1 MHRLLR
7 LLPALLLTH
16 GLWAHQVPNMTIEA
30 EFAAS
35 GDYTLRINLDPRI
48 FLSRQPTALPPVTA
62 DWYLNQSATE
72 KAQTHAQAADYLQS
86 NLELHFGTQRTE
98 VPGCDFV
105 ALDGATSEALKPDTA
120 ETHLLATARGRVPAG
135 ADSFLLDFGPEA
147 NVSLILLNS
156 LDGQPERRP
165 QVLFPGES
173 SRAFP
178 IPAARA
184 EPAAVA
190 VQQLAVRRVIPIGG
204 WLVPAGPL
212 LAGATGLILLL
223 AAGLLLRRRK
233 RR

>member
-120 ETHLLATARGRVPAG
+120 ETHLLATARA
-135 ADSFLLDFGPEA
+135 
-147 NVSLILLNS
+147 LNYH
-156 LDGQPERRP
+156 DGFFDQS
-165 QVLFPGES
+165 GELWGTQGQMLAS
-173 SRAFP
+173 TH
-178 IPAARA
+178 
-184 EPAAVA
+184 
-190 VQQLAVRRVIPIGG
+190 QLVYF
-204 WLVPAGPL
+204 
-212 LAGATGLILLL
+212 
-223 AAGLLLRRRK
+223 K
-233 RR
+233 D